1 MQQFH
6 LKLKV
11 IWFKNYLGLAI
22 DQVTLQHK
30 HFLTP
35 YYFWPKT
42 AAQELLKLELDSNL
56 WLTQKE
62 KRKILKITGE
72 TMKCSLYSKNCNIET
87 LENLKEKIH
96 NVEIFIIENFTQLWL

>member
-42 AAQELLKLELDSNL
+42 AA
-56 WLTQKE
+56 
-62 KRKILKITGE
+62 
-72 TMKCSLYSKNCNIET
+72 
-87 LENLKEKIH
+87 
-96 NVEIFIIENFTQLWL
+96 